1 MINKYISYYFLFLFS
16 LIPASLVSGAS
27 VSLINILLIDISFLI
42 YLFFLKDFSFLKS
55 KAFFYLALL
64 YLYLIFNSFISINQE
79 VGLARNFGFLRII
92 ILFVAI
98 NFFFK
103 EIDFLKK
110 TLLIWLITI
119 LFVLADV
126 FLESF
131 SGKNILGYGSEYGRR
146 ILSLFKDE
154 PIVGGYLNAFYLSI
168 IGFLHFK
175 FGNNQKN
182 IILIFSILIFFSI
195 LLTGE
200 RSNSIK
206 AFLGIFLFYVF
217 FKEYEIKHKFF
228 LIISAIIVLSTTVYS
243 SDFLKLRYFYQI
255 KSLLSTGG
263 ERPANKI
270 YLDQYRSAYNVFKEN
285 IYFGVGN
292 KNYRIVACSKFQEK
306 ADKIINDFGEETD
319 VLGSHGS
326 KADDLINK
334 LEYRCNTHP
343 HQIFFEL
350 LSEHGIFGSII
361 ILYLIYKLIFSHL
374 LFRISNLNYIQ
385 LGSGIYIAL
394 IFLPFIPSGSF
405 FSDFSVTLFALN
417 LSIFYAS
424 NPNFNIFSDKN
435 YIKLDEHNFK

>member
-195 LLTGE
+195 
-200 RSNSIK
+200 
-206 AFLGIFLFYVF
+206 
-217 FKEYEIKHKFF
+217 
-228 LIISAIIVLSTTVYS
+228 
-243 SDFLKLRYFYQI
+243 
-255 KSLLSTGG
+255 
-263 ERPANKI
+263 
-270 YLDQYRSAYNVFKEN
+270 
-285 IYFGVGN
+285 
-292 KNYRIVACSKFQEK
+292 
-306 ADKIINDFGEETD
+306 
-319 VLGSHGS
+319 
-326 KADDLINK
+326 
-334 LEYRCNTHP
+334 
-343 HQIFFEL
+343 
-350 LSEHGIFGSII
+350 
-361 ILYLIYKLIFSHL
+361 
-374 LFRISNLNYIQ
+374 
-385 LGSGIYIAL
+385 
-394 IFLPFIPSGSF
+394 
-405 FSDFSVTLFALN
+405 
-417 LSIFYAS
+417 
-424 NPNFNIFSDKN
+424 
-435 YIKLDEHNFK
+435 